1 MPNPS
6 DPSLSPSGDVWSVGE
21 VAAALR
27 LPTSTVR
34 TWERRYGLAPSVRT
48 PGGHR
53 RYDVSDVDR
62 MRLMRRLVHQG
73 VAPSEAART
82 VLRADRAEAPGLA
95 RTLGGPAAWGDDVVA
110 AARNLDANRLRA
122 LFKELVEQQGV
133 GVTWD
138 PYVTPLLRRVGE
150 EWAGGELGIESEHL
164 VSEVLLTTLRSRVS
178 TLTSGTEPPVVIMA
192 SAEDDQHSLAVV
204 ALQAALAEKHVE
216 AHVFGQ
222 RLPAAALATLVARSQ
237 PKAVFLWASMPRPN
251 GDRLHRVVTALST
264 TTRIVLGGPGWQ
276 SASIP
281 QARHV
286 RDLSTALA
294 ALVAE
299 VGH

>member
-1 MPNPS
+1 MPISS
-6 DPSLSPSGDVWSVGE
+6 DSPVSPPGDVWSVGE
-21 VAAALR
+21 VAASLS

-53 RYDVSDVDR
+53 RYDAADLDR
-62 MRLMRRLVHQG
+62 MRLMRQLVDQG

-82 VLRADRAEAPGLA
+82 VLRAGRADAPILA
-95 RTLGGPAAWGDDVVA
+95 RTLGGPAPWADEVVA
-110 AARNLDANRLRA
+110 ASRRLDANRLRA
-122 LFKELVEQQGV
+122 LFQELFEAQGV
-133 GVTWD
+133 CTAWD
-138 PYVTPLLRRVGE
+138 PYVTPLLRRMGE
-150 EWAGGELGIESEHL
+150 EWASGDLGIESEHL
-164 VSEVLLTTLRSRVS
+164 VSEVLLTTLRSRS
-178 TLTSGTEPPVVIMA
+178 NRLTTGTQPPVVIMA

-204 ALQAALAEKHVE
+204 ALQAALAENHVE

-222 RLPAAALATLVARSQ
+222 RLPAAALATLVARFQ

-264 TTRIVLGGPGWQ
+264 STRIVLGGPGWE
-276 SASIP
+276 STSIP
-281 QARHV
+281 QARHA

-299 VGH
+299 V